1 MIWLLLSFSAF
12 AKEELD
18 LKAIKALEAE
28 LPVTEYSG
36 RAEDFE
42 QHRYSSRYRHPFKS
56 IKLKTILASG
66 TEHGHVKA
74 GQYLIRI
81 HDNQAIEVNESFFGK
96 FYKLQDDQGFKY
108 VQSNDGSCVYKLKA
122 EFVNNVEQELAL
134 YVPPLKYTPA
144 PTNIIRSD
152 FDKKLKVLP
161 EVTLLLG
168 MVQGNYMKDLF
179 NDNKAAS
186 GLTNQY
192 GVHFATGW
200 ELPVKAGLVLH
211 YEKSTYK
218 LRGGGNIIYS
228 SVSFGPQF
236 KSKDFELWGETF
248 RLQTQFRISPFA
260 RAAAQTTQGNVDFK
274 FNSADFLLAAEHPI
288 KNGLGEFVL
297 GLFFQTQWLNIKQ
310 QPEIV
315 SINATNETN
324 KSLGLSIAQVFE

>member
-1 MIWLLLSFSAF
+1 MFWILLSFTAF
-12 AKEELD
+12 AQDELD

-42 QHRYSSRYRHPFKS
+42 QRRYSSRYQHPFKKT
-56 IKLKTILASG
+56 KLKTILASG
-66 TEHGHVKA
+66 TEHGHVREGK
-74 GQYLIRI
+74 YLIRI
-81 HDNQAIEVNESFFGK
+81 KDNQVIEVNESFYGK
-96 FYKLQDDQGFKY
+96 FFKLQDDQGFKY
-108 VQSNDGSCVYKLKA
+108 IQSNDGSCVYKLKT

-134 YVPPLKYTPA
+134 YVPPMKYTPA

-161 EVTLLLG
+161 EVTFLMG
-168 MVQGNYMKDLF
+168 MVQGSYMKDLF

-186 GLTNQY
+186 GITNQY
-192 GVHFATGW
+192 GVHLATGW
-200 ELPVKAGLVLH
+200 ELPIKAGLVLQ
-211 YEKSTYK
+211 YEKSTYN

-228 SVSFGPQF
+228 AVSFGPQF
-236 KSKDFELWGETF
+236 KSKNFELWGEVF
-248 RLQTQFRISPFA
+248 RLQTQFRVSPFA
-260 RAAAQTTQGNVDFK
+260 RAAAETTQGNVDFK
-274 FNSADFLLAAEHPI
+274 FNSADFMLAAEHPV
-288 KNGLGEFVL
+288 KNSLGEFVL
-297 GLFFQTQWLNIKQ
+297 GLFFQTQWLNMKQ

>member
-1 MIWLLLSFSAF
+1 MFWLLLSLSAF
-12 AKEELD
+12 AQDELD
-18 LKAIKALEAE
+18 LKAIKSLEAE

-42 QHRYSSRYRHPFKS
+42 QRRYSSRNQYPFKKT
-56 IKLKTILASG
+56 KLKSILASG

-74 GQYLIRI
+74 GKYLIRI
-81 HDNQAIEVNESFFGK
+81 KDNQAIEVNESFYGK

-108 VQSNDGSCVYKLKA
+108 IHSNDGSCVYKLKT

-161 EVTLLLG
+161 EVTLLMG
-168 MVQGNYMKDLF
+168 IVQGSYMKDLF

-192 GVHFATGW
+192 GIHFATSW
-200 ELPVKAGLVLH
+200 ELPVKAGLVFH
-211 YEKSTYK
+211 YEKSTYN
-218 LRGGGNIIYS
+218 LRGGGKIIYS
-228 SVSFGPQF
+228 AVSFGPQF
-236 KSKDFELWGETF
+236 KSKDFELWGEAF
-248 RLQTQFRISPFA
+248 RLQTQFRVSPFA
-260 RAAAQTTQGNVDFK
+260 RAAAETTQGNVDFK
-274 FNSADFLLAAEHPI
+274 FNSADFMVAAEHPI
-288 KNGLGEFVL
+288 KNSLGEFVL

-315 SINATNETN
+315 SINASNETN
-324 KSLGLSIAQVFE
+324 KSIGLSLAQVFE